1 MRTVRCSDRWGG
13 GGVCPGGCLPG
24 GVCLP
29 GGCLSRRVSAR
40 GCLPRG
46 VYPSMHWGRHPLPP
60 VNRILDTH
68 LWKYYLA
75 TTSLQTVIMIVF
87 CYFECLLH
95 QTDTV
100 VERQKIGPQTAVL
113 YVLALPLLD
122 TLQWLW
128 SYERFIE
135 HVHFCWRMLRWLC
148 FDWEKKMYCKIE

>member
-13 GGVCPGGCLPG
+13 VSAQGGCLPGGCVCLGGVCPGGCLAG
-24 GVCLP
+24 GVCL
-29 GGCLSRRVSAR
+29 GGCIPACTEVDT
-40 GCLPRG
+40 
-46 VYPSMHWGRHPLPP
+46 PLPP
-60 VNRILDTH
+60 VDRILDTR

-75 TTSLQTVIMIVF
+75 TTSLQTVIVIQCF
-87 CYFECLLH
+87 LYFEPLLH
-95 QTDTV
+95 QIDTV

-122 TLQWLW
+122 TSQWLW